1 MTAAGA
7 FLRCLQDSQPVNPLQ
22 GVSTLISVYVRL
34 VVHAYIPSVM
44 EYDPRFPKW
53 CQIADVIRSRIAS
66 GEYPPRH
73 LISEVRMEEEFET
86 SRPTVRKVTRALRE
100 EGLITTHP
108 GMGSFV
114 TDKPHSGDKPNSA
127 SPYGE

>member
-1 MTAAGA
+1 
-7 FLRCLQDSQPVNPLQ
+7 
-22 GVSTLISVYVRL
+22 
-34 VVHAYIPSVM
+34 M

-53 CQIADVIRSRIAS
+53 SQIADVIRERIAS

-86 SRPTVRKVTRALRE
+86 SRPTIRKVTRALRE

-114 TDKPHSGDKPNSA
+114 TDDPNSTK
-127 SPYGE
+127 G